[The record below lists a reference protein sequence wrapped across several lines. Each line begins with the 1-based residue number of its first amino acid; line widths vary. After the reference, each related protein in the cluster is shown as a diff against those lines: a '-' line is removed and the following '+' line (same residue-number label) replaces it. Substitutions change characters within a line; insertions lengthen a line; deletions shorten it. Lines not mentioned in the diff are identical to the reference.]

1 MIDEKQRYLEGY
13 IYLCMVSLFDL
24 YFNNSLTRPHITKI
38 KNLET
43 FKLELW
49 DLYSEKWF
57 LNSLNNLNF
66 THVFNFFIACKQIN
80 EYDF

>member
-49 DLYSEKWF
+49 DLYSEK
-57 LNSLNNLNF
+57 
-66 THVFNFFIACKQIN
+66 
-80 EYDF
+80 